1 MNLTAFFG
9 LLGALL
15 VLAFVANRQFRRT
28 HVPDVVLLMGVG
40 LLLGPVFHL
49 VDVHQFH
56 RVTEAFGTLAIIL
69 ILFAAGLELNISETA
84 HHFWGGVVLGLVAY
98 LSSFGAVSAVFYY
111 GLGFDA
117 ISSML
122 VGAVLGCTS
131 GSIVIPVLEQMQ
143 LREPVK
149 ITLLMEA
156 SLGDVLAVLT
166 VKVLLDATQTGA
178 SVMTTL
184 LGGFF
189 AKTLVALLLAVL
201 FGVLWSRLLPVL
213 SDQRFWHVLT
223 FAFALLLYA
232 GAETAHASGL
242 IAVLCFGLLIA
253 NLPGIDPRMLQA
265 AVGSVALARTL
276 PRASVTSMPAQAVP
290 QAQAQSPSQS
300 PRQAAVLPPPAQPSH
315 SQPQP
320 QASPVNQPPP
330 HHQQILTF
338 HAELAFLV
346 RTFFFVLLG
355 AVVQFGGLRG
365 YLLETVGVLGALMI
379 ARWLAVLA
387 SRWSWREVA
396 PENRELVFWMM
407 PRGLITAVLAIQVL
421 DARGDVF
428 AFLPALTFA
437 VILVTNLMLV
447 FGALRHRRETAVT
460 EYAPSSFI
468 RLGG

>member
-28 HVPDVVLLMGVG
+28 RVPDVVLLMAVG

-49 VDVHQFH
+49 VDASQFQG
-56 RVTEAFGTLAIIL
+56 VTEAFGTLAIIL
-69 ILFAAGLELNISETA
+69 ILFAAGLELNIKETV
-84 HHFWGGVVLGLVAY
+84 HHFWGGLVLGLVAY
-98 LSSFGAVSAVFYY
+98 LLSFGAVSAVFHY
-111 GLGFDA
+111 GFGFEWIPA
-117 ISSML
+117 ML

-166 VKVLLDATQTGA
+166 VKVLLDARETGS
-178 SVMTTL
+178 SVMATL

-189 AKTLVALLLAVL
+189 AKTLVAVLLAVL
-201 FGVLWSRLLPVL
+201 FGVLWSRLLPIL
-213 SDQRFWHVLT
+213 SEQRFWHVLT

-232 GAETAHASGL
+232 GTEVAQASGL

-253 NLPGIDPRMLQA
+253 NLPGLDPNLVQA
-265 AVGSVALARTL
+265 AVGSVAPTE
-276 PRASVTSMPAQAVP
+276 SPAPSPAPPVATVQP
-290 QAQAQSPSQS
+290 QTQPA
-300 PRQAAVLPPPAQPSH
+300 PPA
-315 SQPQP
+315 
-320 QASPVNQPPP
+320 PPA

-355 AVVQFGGLRG
+355 AVVQFSGLRG
-365 YLLETVGVLGALMI
+365 YLLETAGVLGALLL
-379 ARWLAVLA
+379 ARWLAVFC
-387 SRWSWREVA
+387 SRWSWRKVA
-396 PENRELVFWMM
+396 PQNRELVFWMM

-421 DARGDVF
+421 DARGERF

-437 VILVTNLMLV
+437 VILITNLMLV
-447 FGALRHRRETAVT
+447 FGALRQRREADLAV